1 MSPVHPDNP
10 ADRWRDI
17 RHPPALE
24 PQLVERAR
32 TVGTASIHEAA
43 KRIGALPAAI
53 KPVAASF
60 RIAGPAFTVWG
71 PPADNLWIHRA
82 LALARPGD
90 VLVAYAGGFYEAG
103 YWGEILSTAAVNA
116 RLAGLV
122 IDACVRDGALLE
134 GVGFP
139 VFARG
144 IAIQGTQKD
153 FGALGALNRPILVG
167 NVVVH
172 PGDLIVGDADAV
184 VSIPAADAAR
194 VVELALARE
203 RDEQRIMERLAA
215 GETTLR
221 VYGLE
226 EERS

>member
-1 MSPVHPDNP
+1 MSAVHPDKP

-53 KPVAASF
+53 K
-60 RIAGPAFTVWG
+60 
-71 PPADNLWIHRA
+71 
-82 LALARPGD
+82 
-90 VLVAYAGGFYEAG
+90 
-103 YWGEILSTAAVNA
+103 
-116 RLAGLV
+116 
-122 IDACVRDGALLE
+122 
-134 GVGFP
+134 
-139 VFARG
+139 
-144 IAIQGTQKD
+144 
-153 FGALGALNRPILVG
+153 RPILVG

>member
-1 MSPVHPDNP
+1 MGPVHPDNP
-10 ADRWRDI
+10 ADGWRNI
-17 RHPPALE
+17 RHPSALE

-90 VLVAYAGGFYEAG
+90 VLVSYVGGFYEAG

-122 IDACVRDGALLE
+122 IAACVRDCALPTALC
-134 GVGFP
+134 FP
-139 VFARG
+139 VF
-144 IAIQGTQKD
+144 
-153 FGALGALNRPILVG
+153 
-167 NVVVH
+167 
-172 PGDLIVGDADAV
+172 
-184 VSIPAADAAR
+184 
-194 VVELALARE
+194 
-203 RDEQRIMERLAA
+203 
-215 GETTLR
+215 
-221 VYGLE
+221 
-226 EERS
+226 